1 MSSPRTKEAP
11 PATDADMGQILQDHV
26 YQYTALSRI
35 LDGLHHWKGQ
45 GTPPFIYALTS
56 QLVRTIYA
64 ESPPDVELYCIIV
77 DAVVRF
83 GNAQDF
89 EHFASDEGYPGKFVR
104 DVMAALGKAKE
115 QKGVVH
121 EEMMVPPPPPFVK
134 EAVLSPLWD
143 AQVEMAERE
152 TRGILK
158 GIMRERKGKNVRF
171 VG

>member
-1 MSSPRTKEAP
+1 
-11 PATDADMGQILQDHV
+11 MGQILQDPV
-26 YQYTALSRI
+26 YQYTALSTI

-64 ESPPDVELYCIIV
+64 ETPPDAELRCIIV

-104 DVMAALGKAKE
+104 DAMVALGKAKE
-115 QKGVVH
+115 RKGVVRG
-121 EEMMVPPPPPFVK
+121 EMMVPPPPPFAK
-134 EAVLSPLWD
+134 EAVLSPFWD
-143 AQVEMAERE
+143 AQMEVAERE

-158 GIMRERKGKNVRF
+158 GVMRERQGRM
-171 VG
+171 